1 MKKVKSKRLTSKQ
14 SESSS
19 SEPLADLTSFS
30 VANTISEASA
40 TITTPRKIFN
50 VITSPLKKEKSN
62 PSQVSLATNTS
73 FATANDQ
80 HNDIITPASY
90 FVDSISDDEKSQTYN
105 DLLSVLAQPK
115 STDATPTEISFS
127 SNPEETTIM
136 PSKKT
141 TSKKIVP
148 MVEATAVPPTTKA
161 MTKPA
166 PTTDE
171 AHFDVA
177 QNTYGCV
184 KDIWAWGTTV
194 PVLSNV
200 LGITEAV
207 AAKVV
212 DTTIHMDLPTI
223 DQDVVVPNMK
233 KLDDEIVTPVITAVW
248 KTIAPAVGKADDMI
262 VKPVLTEVVPRVL
275 APLSMFSSEE
285 NKKAEERKAMIDT
298 SATPEVVPALN

>member
-1 MKKVKSKRLTSKQ
+1 MKKVKSRRLSKQ

-19 SEPLADLTSFS
+19 SPEPLTDLTSFS

-90 FVDSISDDEKSQTYN
+90 FVDSVSDDEQSATYN

-115 STDATPTEISFS
+115 STDAKPTEISFS
-127 SNPEETTIM
+127 SNPEETTTM

-141 TSKKIVP
+141 TSKKILP

-166 PTTDE
+166 PNSDE

-194 PVLSNV
+194 PVVSNL

-207 AAKVV
+207 AAKIL

-223 DQDVVVPNMK
+223 DQDFVVPNMK
-233 KLDDEIVTPVITAVW
+233 KLDDEIVTPAITAVW
-248 KTIAPAVGKADDMI
+248 KTIAPAIGKADDMI